1 MFLFVLFKKVSWL
14 FFWYK
19 ISFSTTDEW
28 CVCEKFQI
36 ITRHKIR
43 PRKISA
49 GKCVTQSWILGVR
62 LKNHNTQMK
71 QKKKNSQA

>member
-1 MFLFVLFKKVSWL
+1 MFLFVLFKKVFWL

-19 ISFSTTDEW
+19 IGFSTTDEW
-28 CVCEKFQI
+28 CVYEKFQI
-36 ITRHKIR
+36 ISRHKIG
-43 PRKISA
+43 PCKISA
-49 GKCVTQSWILGVR
+49 GKCVTQSWMLGVR